1 MNKLRIE
8 SKVQIMRDKSI
19 GRDYEAY
26 KRARN
31 EFAEVAF
38 SMACQG
44 RLYAKNTKG
53 EIVKVEV
60 KL

>member
-8 SKVQIMRDKSI
+8 RKAQIMHDKSI
-19 GRDYEAY
+19 GENFKAYES
-26 KRARN
+26 ARN
-31 EFAEVAF
+31 EFAFVAF

-44 RLYAKNTKG
+44 RLYCKNSKG